1 MNRKIDFKILENA
14 DRRTTEKLSNVPVL
28 SKEEKERIYMKS
40 LKKLNSMTA
49 EKNDEYTEN
58 QRKNNVDKEFSD
70 NFNTDTKSSAK
81 EIKLNRYKP
90 IISAAACIIA
100 VVGISGTLLFMHN
113 KNIDKNMMDSS
124 TSDSFVSE
132 AAADSS
138 VSEISKDSE
147 NTDSEIEAQTTSV
160 SDNESSVEV
169 SEHIEIPDSESPVV
183 TNKTE
188 PDESVADSKSD
199 DNSGSQSKNSEYL
212 DISNNLIKD
221 LNTLY
226 FMGIGGGVSYD
237 LSHEPYYVYDP
248 HIPFGEEGEVRY
260 DYVSDENYRSTED
273 IRNFINN
280 TVTEKYTGDS
290 AHTWVNS
297 ILDPAC
303 PMFVDYNGSLYG
315 LKYLAEHSGGRGY
328 VGYTATEIKDVTDT
342 SFIAYVTADPS
353 ADPDDHYE
361 MKVVKENGTW
371 KVDEE
376 INREDIKN

>member
-14 DRRTTEKLSNVPVL
+14 DRRTTEKLSNIPVL
-28 SKEEKERIYMKS
+28 SKEEKERIFMNS
-40 LKKLNSMTA
+40 QKKLKSMTS
-49 EKNDEYTEN
+49 EN
-58 QRKNNVDKEFSD
+58 QRENNVDKEVSD
-70 NFNTDTKSSAK
+70 NFNTDSKSYAK

-90 IISAAACIIA
+90 VISAAACIIA

-113 KNIDKNMMDSS
+113 KNTDKNMVDSS
-124 TSDSFVSE
+124 ADSFVSV
-132 AAADSS
+132 AAVTTNNENS
-138 VSEISKDSE
+138 DSE
-147 NTDSEIEAQTTSV
+147 N
-160 SDNESSVEV
+160 
-169 SEHIEIPDSESPVV
+169 PVV

-188 PDESVADSKSD
+188 PDESVADSKSDDVNDSLYKLFTGPDESVADSKSD

-212 DISNNLIKD
+212 DISNKLIKD

-237 LSHEPYYVYDP
+237 LSHDPYYVSDP
-248 HIPFGEEGEVRY
+248 DNPYCEEEGKVRY

-290 AHTWVNS
+290 AHLWVNS
-297 ILDPAC
+297 ILNPEC

-342 SFIAYVTADPS
+342 SFIAYVTADPE
-353 ADPDDHYE
+353 AAPDDHYE
-361 MKVVKENGTW
+361 MKVVKENGVW